1 MISLYIDKV
10 LTNNAELTALTTNI
24 APILAKTDNEDI
36 TVVYRTADISPDYL
50 KGSRSARSETYTV
63 ELDIWADTFS
73 KAVETSL
80 VCRHA
85 LENGAPTIIEDMKV
99 VSCVLTG
106 GSSQGTEDG
115 FFVYTHTYSIK
126 IQF

>member
-1 MISLYIDKV
+1 MISIYIDNV
-10 LTNNAELTALTTNI
+10 LTSDADVTALTTNI
-24 APILAKTDNEDI
+24 APILAKTDADDI
-36 TVVYRTADISPDYL
+36 TIVYRTADITPDYA
-50 KGSRSARSETYTV
+50 KGSKGAHSETYTV
-63 ELDIWADTFS
+63 ELDIWANTFT

-80 VCRHA
+80 ACRHA
-85 LENGAPTIIEDMKV
+85 LETGAPTTIEGIKV
-99 VSCVLTG
+99 KRCVFTG